1 MKPRNKINIVA
12 EILAREPEESC
23 SYCALRSVLK
33 EELGLDEGPWAAE
46 HILNAVEAG
55 FIEIDDNN
63 KCALIVPLLKAIDEK
78 AA

>member
-1 MKPRNKINIVA
+1 MNLHKKIDIVA
-12 EILAREPEESC
+12 EILAREPEGSC
-23 SYCALRSVLK
+23 SYSALRSVLK

-63 KCALIVPLLKAIDEK
+63 TCTLIVPLLKAIDAK